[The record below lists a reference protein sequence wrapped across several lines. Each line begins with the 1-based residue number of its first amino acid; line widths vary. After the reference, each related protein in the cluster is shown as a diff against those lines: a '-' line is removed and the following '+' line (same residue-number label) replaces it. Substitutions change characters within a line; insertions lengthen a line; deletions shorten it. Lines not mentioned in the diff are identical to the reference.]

1 MQTRT
6 VIRRS
11 AAGAP
16 AVPARP
22 PENKRYTAVLRIAS
36 LVILV
41 VFMAGGLLSGYL
53 FYETVRMVVAS
64 VPLNPVQEVPAAAPV
79 AGRSSQ
85 PASSNPGTA
94 GTGAQPASVS
104 NPQPKPPAFSLGN
117 ERVNILLMGVDSRP
131 GKRTRRAP
139 M

>member
-6 VIRRS
+6 IIRRS

-16 AVPARP
+16 VAPARP

-36 LVILV
+36 LVILL

-64 VPLNPVQEVPAAAPV
+64 VRRSRNRLRHRRTSSHISNQPGHVPS
-79 AGRSSQ
+79 G
-85 PASSNPGTA
+85 
-94 GTGAQPASVS
+94 
-104 NPQPKPPAFSLGN
+104 
-117 ERVNILLMGVDSRP
+117 
-131 GKRTRRAP
+131 
-139 M
+139 